1 MFRLDKDTPTG
12 AGGGIILYV
21 LDSLTAV
28 ACHQLN
34 DADVESSVWCLIQLE
49 SSENLLVGLCYMSPN
64 TSTEKNDE
72 KLRRQIAKIRDVQN
86 VSHLL
91 LMGDFNFPEIDW
103 INNRV
108 KGSQESEPQRF
119 YDLLQDEFLVQHVCK
134 PTRVRG
140 NQKPSL
146 IDLVI
151 SKDENMIDEIQ
162 HLAPLGSSDH
172 EGLTWTY
179 VTHSSVRTAK
189 EGSSSPNYKK
199 GNYQE
204 IKRHFSN
211 IDWET
216 DLERLNCEEA
226 WNKFKEEYTRA
237 TEDHIPLKKQKKKSK
252 PPWLRA
258 GVKRS
263 VKKKCKAFQ
272 KYKKTKRYKDYQEH
286 TKQRDKIKKLIRQAQ
301 ANYEKRLM
309 KEFKNKPK
317 AFYSYVR
324 SKQNVK
330 VGVSQLEK
338 EDGSLTQNDCEAAN
352 VLNEFFRSVYT
363 REPDGEPPT
372 LQPRGANIQEDP
384 GANFTLDDV
393 RKKLRNL
400 KPDKSPGIDSI
411 HPYVLRE
418 VADEMA
424 IPLYQINVNKLLST
438 EQHGFTSGRSCMTNL
453 LVTLE
458 DITKNLEEG
467 LGVDVIYLDYSKA
480 FDTVPHRRLISKLR
494 AYGINEAVINWIQQF
509 LTNRRQQVGIRGELS
524 SWAEV
529 LSGVPQGSVLGPIL
543 LVLYMNDLPDIV
555 KSTAKLFADD
565 TKLYNQVTRD
575 NSEGADQIQH
585 DLETLEKWSDTWLL
599 RFNASKCKCMHMG
612 HENPARCYILNGE
625 TIQALDEEKDLGVY
639 LSSDCKPN
647 LQCTKAAGKEMQ
659 SLRIIKR
666 TFNYIDKDGFAVF
679 YRAYIRPHL
688 EYCVQ
693 AWCPYL
699 QKDIQSLEKVQ
710 RRATKLVPSLRERS
724 YEERLKEL
732 NLYPLEVRRVRGDII
747 KTFKILNGFEDIDA
761 SELFTLSDAIT
772 RGHMKKI
779 YKKRLMKGLNLRKFF
794 FSQ

>member
-1 MFRLDKDTPTG
+1 M
-12 AGGGIILYV
+12 
-21 LDSLTAV
+21 
-28 ACHQLN
+28 
-34 DADVESSVWCLIQLE
+34 
-49 SSENLLVGLCYMSPN
+49 
-64 TSTEKNDE
+64 
-72 KLRRQIAKIRDVQN
+72 
-86 VSHLL
+86 
-91 LMGDFNFPEIDW
+91 
-103 INNRV
+103 
-108 KGSQESEPQRF
+108 
-119 YDLLQDEFLVQHVCK
+119 
-134 PTRVRG
+134 
-140 NQKPSL
+140 
-146 IDLVI
+146 
-151 SKDENMIDEIQ
+151 
-162 HLAPLGSSDH
+162 
-172 EGLTWTY
+172 
-179 VTHSSVRTAK
+179 
-189 EGSSSPNYKK
+189 
-199 GNYQE
+199 
-204 IKRHFSN
+204 
-211 IDWET
+211 
-216 DLERLNCEEA
+216 
-226 WNKFKEEYTRA
+226 
-237 TEDHIPLKKQKKKSK
+237 
-252 PPWLRA
+252 
-258 GVKRS
+258 KRS
-263 VKKKCKAFQ
+263 VKKKYKAFQ
-272 KYKKTKRYKDYQEH
+272 KYKKTKRYKDYQEY
-286 TKQRDKIKKLIRQAQ
+286 TKQRDKTKKLIRQAQ

-424 IPLYQINVNKLLST
+424 IPLYHIYRKSMVEGVVPEDWRLARVVPIFKKGSKSKASNYRPVSLTSVPCKVMESLVRDAVLNHVNVNNLLST

-458 DITKNLEEG
+458 DITKNLDEG

-480 FDTVPHRRLISKLR
+480 FDTVPHKRLISKLR

-543 LVLYMNDLPDIV
+543 FVLYINDLPDIV

-612 HENPARCYILNGE
+612 HENPARCYTLNGE
-625 TIQALDEEKDLGVY
+625 TIQAVDEEKDLGVY
-639 LSSDCKPN
+639 LSSDCKPS
-647 LQCTKAAGKEMQ
+647 LQCTKAAGKAMQ

-666 TFNYIDKDGFAVF
+666 TFNYIDKDGFAVL

-699 QKDIQSLEKVQ
+699 QKDIKSLEKVQ

-732 NLYPLEVRRVRGDII
+732 NLYPLEVRRARGDVIE
-747 KTFKILNGFEDIDA
+747 TFKILNGFEDIDA

-794 FSQ
+794 FSQRVVDNWNNLPEYVISAKTVNQFKNNFDNYLKECGYGVLKGISLY